1 MGAISSL
8 LSQVLE
14 ELSFNALLDR
24 FVLEFGDE
32 SRVETN
38 IWWLVD
44 TMINTWTRLKE
55 RSTC

>member
-14 ELSFNALLDR
+14 ELSFNALPDR

-32 SRVETN
+32 A
-38 IWWLVD
+38 
-44 TMINTWTRLKE
+44 RLLQ
-55 RSTC
+55 